1 MTNIANSII
10 GGIKF
15 AAGGDDE
22 HTRRVEQATR
32 NEALQMEV
40 GREKAKTITQRMYAD
55 GHDIQSDGRKIR
67 VDAVSMVQNNP
78 SLLRDLVNSNAD
90 DVLKFVDGKGRTVST
105 EVVGFDRGP
114 NGGYIPLVKTSKGV
128 RPMTENRSTRDDD
141 PVLELSGDD
150 LNSMVTEA
158 FKSQLATAGTDFV
171 LGGEM
176 GKIDEALRPAFQRA
190 LQGGAMNNLAMDTA
204 RTQTGGDPAAM
215 SHMQAIVGRTPDE
228 AMPDLLTEMGA
239 DQKQIEGLRI
249 QDTPVE
255 AESLPPPTGQTGEVA
270 TPPTP
275 STKPEVVGDQANL
288 QTMLDQQAQLKTD
301 IRALVSKPNKT
312 KKDRQDLTAMR
323 RTQRDLR
330 RDISR
335 ARTAVGKADSAR
347 KNERNAETME
357 MPLLGAVKAFANS
370 IGITKEAVE
379 GSEIEQ
385 MQSQNAFFGH
395 FTKGGTPDQ
404 IPGFAPKQVG
414 RAIDQGAQIPA
425 EQQQQVVE
433 KLRQDG
439 VQNVEDMF
447 TMSDMDTVMEA
458 ARVIAMTSDGSRKDK
473 LDIYNSLVGRAVNTA
488 QTGNPNLSAK
498 DATEQKIEAFK
509 ATTARMKE
517 VTSAKEKR
525 TGGSTITSLNNT
537 LDEVEATWLGSGDD
551 GVSGAGSLFKKDGSY
566 KKPDAKARTEI
577 IRLSRRVEAVKRDPD
592 LSDADKMEAF
602 AGAATLQA
610 QYLAAVVA
618 GNNTSWFAPG
628 SAFNDMFFSLKGRAN
643 PFENLYISEF
653 TADGRPKRYS
663 AVDSQGKPVDGS
675 VPASTLTGSGISNAD
690 YDVLTQVAL
699 ANTVRIG
706 GVSPELQE
714 RAQNVI
720 IGN

>member
-1 MTNIANSII
+1 MSNIANSII

-32 NEALQMEV
+32 NEALRMELDTQN
-40 GREKAKTITQRMYAD
+40 AKTITQRMYAD

-67 VDAVSMVQNNP
+67 VDAVSMINNNP
-78 SLLRDLVNSNAD
+78 ELLRDLVNTNSS

-114 NGGYIPLVKTSKGV
+114 NGGYIPMVKTSRGV
-128 RPMTENRSTRDDD
+128 RPMTENRSTNNDD

-190 LQGGAMNNLAMDTA
+190 LKGGAMNNLAMDTA
-204 RTQTGGDPAAM
+204 RAQTGGDVAAM

-228 AMPDLLTEMGA
+228 AMPELLTEMGA
-239 DQKQIEGLRI
+239 DPEQIEGLRI
-249 QDTPVE
+249 VDNPVE
-255 AESLPPPTGQTGEVA
+255 SESLPPPTGRDTSSD
-270 TPPTP
+270 TPDTP
-275 STKPEVVGDQANL
+275 SIKPDEVSE
-288 QTMLDQQAQLKTD
+288 
-301 IRALVSKPNKT
+301 RASLEPLRAEIAELEAKPNKT
-312 KKDRQDLTAMR
+312 RRDRQLLAQKR
-323 RTQRDLR
+323 RELKRSGDKIDAPGKLQRQ
-330 RDISR
+330 
-335 ARTAVGKADSAR
+335 
-347 KNERNAETME
+347 AETFD
-357 MPLLGAVKAFANS
+357 MPLLGAVKSFANS
-370 IGITKEAVE
+370 MGITKEAVE
-379 GSEIEQ
+379 GSEVEQ
-385 MQSQNAFFGH
+385 RQSQNAFFGH
-395 FTKGGTPDQ
+395 FTSGGTPDQ
-404 IPGFAPKQVG
+404 VPGFAPQDVG
-414 RAIDQGAQIPA
+414 RAIDQGAQVPA

-458 ARVIAMTSDGSRKDK
+458 ARVIAMTSEGSRKDK
-473 LDIYNSLVGRAVNTA
+473 LNIYNSLVGRAVNTV

-517 VTSAKEKR
+517 VTDAQEKKS
-525 TGGSTITSLNNT
+525 GGSSITALNNT
-537 LDEVEATWLGSGDD
+537 LDEIESVWLGTGPD
-551 GVSGAGSLFKKDGSY
+551 GTKGAGSLFNRDGSY
-566 KKPDAKARTEI
+566 RKPDARARAAVI
-577 IRLSRRVEAVKRDPD
+577 QLSRRTSDIKRDPG
-592 LSDADKMEAF
+592 LSDAEKTEAL
-602 AGAATLQA
+602 ARTASLQS

-628 SAFNDMFFSLKGRAN
+628 SAFNDMFYSLKGRAN

-653 TADGRPKRYS
+653 SADGRPKRYS
-663 AVDSQGKPVDGS
+663 VVDSQGRPVDGS
-675 VPASTLTGSGISNAD
+675 VPASTITGSGITNAD

-720 IGN
+720 VGN

>member
-1 MTNIANSII
+1 MSNIANSII
-10 GGIKF
+10 GGLKF

-22 HTRRVEQATR
+22 HTRRVEQATL
-32 NEALQMEV
+32 NEALRMELDTQN
-40 GREKAKTITQRMYAD
+40 AKTITQRMYAD

-67 VDAVSMVQNNP
+67 VDAVGMMNNNP
-78 SLLRDLVNSNAD
+78 ELLRDLVNTNGS
-90 DVLKFVDGKGRTVST
+90 DVLKFVDDKGRTVST

-114 NGGYIPLVKTSKGV
+114 NGGYIPMVKTSRGV
-128 RPMTENRSTRDDD
+128 RPMTENRSTNNDD

-190 LQGGAMNNLAMDTA
+190 IQGGAMNNLAMDTA
-204 RTQTGGDPAAM
+204 RAQTGGDVAAM

-228 AMPDLLTEMGA
+228 AMPELLTEMGA
-239 DQKQIEGLRI
+239 DPKQIEGLRI
-249 QDTPVE
+249 VDNPVE
-255 AESLPPPTGQTGEVA
+255 AESLPPPTGRDTGDA
-270 TPPTP
+270 TPDTP
-275 STKPEVVGDQANL
+275 SLKPDRVGEQAELEPLRAEIAELEAKTTK
-288 QTMLDQQAQLKTD
+288 T
-301 IRALVSKPNKT
+301 RR
-312 KKDRQDLTAMR
+312 DRQLLA
-323 RTQRDLR
+323 QKKRDLK
-330 RDISR
+330 R
-335 ARTAVGKADSAR
+335 ATKAMDKAD
-347 KNERNAETME
+347 RNQRRAETFD
-357 MPLLGAVKAFANS
+357 MPLLGAVKSFANFM
-370 IGITKEAVE
+370 GITKEAVE
-379 GSEIEQ
+379 GSEVEQ
-385 MQSQNAFFGH
+385 RQSQNAFFGH
-395 FTKGGTPDQ
+395 FTSGGTPDQ
-404 IPGFAPKQVG
+404 VPGFAPQDVG
-414 RAIDQGAQIPA
+414 RAIDQGAKVPA

-458 ARVIAMTSDGSRKDK
+458 ARVIAMTSEGSRKDK
-473 LDIYNSLVGRAVNTA
+473 LDIYNSLVGRAVNTV

-517 VTSAKEKR
+517 VADAQEKKS
-525 TGGSTITSLNNT
+525 GGSTITALNNT
-537 LDEVEATWLGSGDD
+537 LDEVEAVWLGTGPD
-551 GVSGAGSLFKKDGSY
+551 GTKGAGSLFNKDGSY
-566 KKPDAKARTEI
+566 RKPDARARAAVI
-577 IRLSRRVEAVKRDPD
+577 QLSRKTSDIKRDPD
-592 LSDADKMEAF
+592 LSDAEKTEAL
-602 AGAATLQA
+602 ARTASLQS

-628 SAFNDMFFSLKGRAN
+628 SAFNDMFYSLKGRAN

-653 TADGRPKRYS
+653 SADGRPKRYS
-663 AVDSQGKPVDGS
+663 VVDSQGRPVDGS
-675 VPASTLTGSGISNAD
+675 VPASTITGSGITNAD

-714 RAQNVI
+714 RAHNVI